1 MKVFIDNQAIECSE
15 KDTILEVCRRQG
27 VHIPTL
33 CEFAA
38 LNHRP
43 GTCRMCLVEVKGDK
57 DSSLVTACNTYVK
70 NNMRIDTRSSRVRNA
85 RKLQAQ
91 LLFADHC
98 EQCSSCSRH
107 GNCEL
112 QKVADEVGLNC
123 QGLSSRL
130 NTRESVLDTS
140 MLGLVFDSQKCIRCM
155 RCVEVCRNVQ
165 GVGAITFEGNSC
177 VASVGFDGE
186 LWGDS
191 DRCVQCGQCTL
202 VCPTGA
208 LSVRDETDLALRF
221 FADSRVTTVVQMAP
235 AVRVALAEVLG
246 AAPGKNLQG
255 QIVAGLKK
263 LGADF
268 VCDTLWAADVTIMEE
283 GTELFE
289 RLQKAREAGTLGS
302 PDTMFTSCC
311 PGWINHMEKAHPDL
325 LPHLS
330 STRSPQAIF
339 GALAKT
345 WMAREKGID
354 ARRIRVISIMPCTAK
369 KGEAARDQLARDGV
383 PDVDLVLTVRELAR
397 LFKREGIDILD
408 IEPQDFDSAF
418 MTEGSG
424 AAQLFAT
431 TGGVMEAALRTLAVL
446 SGTSEPL
453 PLELTPVRG
462 LEGVKEAELSTE
474 LFGTLRVAVVYGLKN
489 VQPLLDIVRAGRSPW
504 HFVEVMACPGGCI
517 GGGGTAKGPMWTQTL
532 SQRQESVYAID
543 RKIKLHNSH
552 DNPDVIRLY
561 KEFLLKPNGELSH
574 ELLHC
579 TYRNRKVEKP
589 LKRFSELEKQ
599 LTLVGKVEK

>member
-1 MKVFIDNQAIECSE
+1 M
-15 KDTILEVCRRQG
+15 
-27 VHIPTL
+27 
-33 CEFAA
+33 
-38 LNHRP
+38 
-43 GTCRMCLVEVKGDK
+43 
-57 DSSLVTACNTYVK
+57 
-70 NNMRIDTRSSRVRNA
+70 
-85 RKLQAQ
+85 
-91 LLFADHC
+91 
-98 EQCSSCSRH
+98 
-107 GNCEL
+107 
-112 QKVADEVGLNC
+112 
-123 QGLSSRL
+123 
-130 NTRESVLDTS
+130 
-140 MLGLVFDSQKCIRCM
+140 
-155 RCVEVCRNVQ
+155 
-165 GVGAITFEGNSC
+165 
-177 VASVGFDGE
+177 
-186 LWGDS
+186 
-191 DRCVQCGQCTL
+191 
-202 VCPTGA
+202 
-208 LSVRDETDLALRF
+208 
-221 FADSRVTTVVQMAP
+221 
-235 AVRVALAEVLG
+235 
-246 AAPGKNLQG
+246 
-255 QIVAGLKK
+255 
-263 LGADF
+263 
-268 VCDTLWAADVTIMEE
+268 
-283 GTELFE
+283 
-289 RLQKAREAGTLGS
+289 
-302 PDTMFTSCC
+302 
-311 PGWINHMEKAHPDL
+311 
-325 LPHLS
+325 
-330 STRSPQAIF
+330 
-339 GALAKT
+339 
-345 WMAREKGID
+345 
-354 ARRIRVISIMPCTAK
+354 
-369 KGEAARDQLARDGV
+369 
-383 PDVDLVLTVRELAR
+383 DLVLTVRELAR

-418 MTEGSG
+418 MTKGSG

-504 HFVEVMACPGGCI
+504 HFVEVMARPGGCI

>member
-1 MKVFIDNQAIECSE
+1 MKVFVNNQVIQCSE
-15 KDTILEVCRRQG
+15 TDTILDVCRRQG
-27 VHIPTL
+27 IHVPTL

-43 GTCRMCLVEVKGDK
+43 GTCRMCLVEVEGAE
-57 DSSLVTACNTYVK
+57 DSSLVTACNTLVK
-70 NNMRIDTRSSRVRNA
+70 NNMRINTHSERVRSA
-85 RKLQAQ
+85 RALQAQ

-98 EQCSSCSRH
+98 EKCSSCSRH

-112 QKVADEVGLNC
+112 QQVADEVGLNC
-123 QGLSSRL
+123 EATSGRL
-130 NTRESVLDTS
+130 NTRESMVDTS
-140 MLGLVFDSQKCIRCM
+140 MPGLVFDAQKCIRCM
-155 RCVEVCRNVQ
+155 RCVEVCRRVQ
-165 GVGAITFEGNSC
+165 GVGAITFEASSC
-177 VASVGFDGE
+177 DASVGFDGK
-186 LWGDS
+186 LWGQS

-208 LSVRDETDLALRF
+208 LSVRDETDRALQYLA
-221 FADSRVTTVVQMAP
+221 DPSVITVVQMAP
-235 AVRVALAEVLG
+235 AVRVALAEVIG
-246 AAPGKNLQG
+246 ATPGENLQG

-561 KEFLLKPNGELSH
+561 KEFLFKPNGELSH